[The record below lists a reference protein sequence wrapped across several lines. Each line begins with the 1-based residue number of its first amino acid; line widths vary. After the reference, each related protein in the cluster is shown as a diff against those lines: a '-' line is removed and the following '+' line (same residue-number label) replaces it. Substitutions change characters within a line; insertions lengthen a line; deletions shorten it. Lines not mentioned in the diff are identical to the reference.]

1 MIITLISVMLL
12 GWVLGATIGT
22 MAYFANEPKS

>member
-1 MIITLISVMLL
+1 MTIVLISVLFL
-12 GWVLGATIGT
+12 GWALGATIGT